1 MDANKVE
8 ELVRETMP
16 GAQVQVEGAG
26 ANYDITVISD
36 VFADMRPVK
45 KQQTVYAALR
55 EAIASGSIH
64 AVNIHTFTSAE
75 WEARGA

>member
-1 MDANKVE
+1 VDAKIVE
-8 ELVRETMP
+8 NLVRE
-16 GAQVQVEGAG
+16 ALEGAEVLVDG
-26 ANYDITVISD
+26 AGSNYDITVISE

-45 KQQTVYAALR
+45 KQQAVYAALN

-64 AVNIHTFTSAE
+64 AVNIHTFTPAE